1 MSSLRGSYDVLV
13 NSRRLQYKFT
23 IRRNITII
31 RGQSA
36 TGKTTLVDMIRD
48 CNENG
53 IDSGVTIRC
62 ERDCVV
68 LSGRNWQRDIEEL
81 ENCIVFIDEGHNFV
95 LSQDFAKAIRNSSN
109 YYVIVTRERLENIPY
124 SVDEIYGIRASG
136 KYAELKSTYHE
147 FYQLYENVPY
157 DGSTS
162 IREIVTEDSNS
173 GYQFFSEVVQS
184 IGLTCNA
191 AAGKSNVASMVMNS
205 AGPLLIVADGAAF
218 GPEMERITELMKI
231 RDDIFLYLPESFE
244 WLILQS
250 GIIAKEHLT
259 DILSKPYD
267 YVDSEKYFSWEQ
279 FFTAVL
285 QNSTRGTVYKY
296 AKNKLNPVYLHEN
309 NKMKILTAMRPLS
322 DWLGR

>member
-1 MSSLRGSYDVLV
+1 MSSLRGSYDVVV

-23 IRRNITII
+23 VRRNITIV

-68 LSGRNWQRDIEEL
+68 LSGRNWQRDIAEL

-95 LSQDFAKAIRNSSN
+95 LSQDIAKAIRNSSN

-124 SVDEIYGIRASG
+124 SVDEIYGIRTSG

-162 IREIVTEDSNS
+162 IREIITEDSNS
-173 GYQFFSEVVQS
+173 GHQFFSEAAQS
-184 IGLTCNA
+184 MGVKCNA
-191 AAGKSNVASMVMNS
+191 AAGKSNVASVVMHS
-205 AGPLLIVADGAAF
+205 AGPVLIIADGAAF

-250 GIIAKEHLT
+250 GLIAKEHLK
-259 DILSKPYD
+259 DILARPYD
-267 YVDSEKYFSWEQ
+267 YVESEKYFSWEQ

-285 QNSTRGTVYKY
+285 QDGTLGTAYQYTKSR
-296 AKNKLNPVYLHEN
+296 LNPVYLHEN
-309 NKMKILTAMRPLS
+309 NKMKILAAMSSLS
-322 DWLGR
+322 ALLGR

>member
-1 MSSLRGSYDVLV
+1 MIFLRGSYDVVV

-23 IRRNITII
+23 VRRNITIV

-62 ERDCVV
+62 ERNCVA
-68 LSGRNWQRDIEEL
+68 LSGRNWQRDIAEL

-95 LSQDFAKAIRNSSN
+95 LSQDFAKVICHSSN
-109 YYVIVTRERLENIPY
+109 YYVIVTRERLENILY
-124 SVDEIYGIRASG
+124 SVDEIYGIRTSG
-136 KYAELKSTYHE
+136 KYAELKSAYHE

-157 DGSTS
+157 DASPS
-162 IREIVTEDSNS
+162 IREFITEDSNS
-173 GYQFFSEVVQS
+173 GHQFFSEFAKS
-184 IGLTCNA
+184 IGLKCKA
-191 AAGKSNVASMVMNS
+191 AAGKSNIASLVMNS
-205 AGPLLIVADGAAF
+205 AEPILIIADGAAF

-250 GIIAKEHLT
+250 GLIAKEHLT
-259 DILSKPYD
+259 DILARPYD
-267 YVDSEKYFSWEQ
+267 YVESEKYFSWEQ

-285 QNSTRGTVYKY
+285 QEGAKGTAYQYTKSR
-296 AKNKLNPVYLHEN
+296 LNPVYLHEN
-309 NKMKILTAMRPLS
+309 NKMKILTVMRPLS
-322 DWLGR
+322 KLLGR

>member
-1 MSSLRGSYDVLV
+1 MIILRGSYDVVV

-23 IRRNITII
+23 VRRNITIV

-68 LSGRNWQRDIEEL
+68 LSGRNWQRDIAEL

-124 SVDEIYGIRASG
+124 SVDEIYGIRTSG
-136 KYAELKSTYHE
+136 KYAELKSAYHE

-162 IREIVTEDSNS
+162 IREIATEDSNS
-173 GYQFFSEVVQS
+173 GYQFFSEVAQS
-184 IGLTCNA
+184 IGVKCNA
-191 AAGKSNVASMVMNS
+191 AAGKSNVASVVMNS

-231 RDDIFLYLPESFE
+231 REDIFLYLPESFE

-250 GIIAKEHLT
+250 GLIAKEHLT
-259 DILSKPYD
+259 DILAKPYD

-279 FFTAVL
+279 FFTVVL
-285 QNSTRGTVYKY
+285 QDSTKGTAYQYTKSR
-296 AKNKLNPVYLHEN
+296 LNPVYLHEN
-309 NKMKILTAMRPLS
+309 NKMKILAAMSSLS
-322 DWLGR
+322 ALLGR